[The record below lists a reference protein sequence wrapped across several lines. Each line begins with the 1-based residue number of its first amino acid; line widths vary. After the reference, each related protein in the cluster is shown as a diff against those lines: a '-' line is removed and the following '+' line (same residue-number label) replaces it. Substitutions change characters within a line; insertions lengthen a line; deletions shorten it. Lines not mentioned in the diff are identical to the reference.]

1 MRALEEKILK
11 EGKVFPG
18 HVLNVGSF
26 LNQQIDAAFM
36 KEMGDEIARLFKD
49 EGVTKIL
56 TVETSGIAI
65 ALAAAQSMGVNLVF
79 AKKRQTANMDD
90 SVYSANVYSYTHKR
104 EYKISVSK
112 EYISAGERV
121 LLVDDFLANGAALAG
136 LVELCESAGA
146 CVVGCSVAIEK
157 GFQQG
162 GDNLRKKGYRVESLA
177 IIDKM
182 TDETLEFRK

>member
-65 ALAAAQSMGVNLVF
+65 ALSAAQSMGVNLVF
-79 AKKRQTANMDD
+79 AKKRQTSNMDD
-90 SVYSANVYSYTHKR
+90 SVYTANVYSYTHQR

-146 CVVGCSVAIEK
+146 QVVGCSVAIEK

-182 TDETLEFRK
+182 TDDSLEFRK